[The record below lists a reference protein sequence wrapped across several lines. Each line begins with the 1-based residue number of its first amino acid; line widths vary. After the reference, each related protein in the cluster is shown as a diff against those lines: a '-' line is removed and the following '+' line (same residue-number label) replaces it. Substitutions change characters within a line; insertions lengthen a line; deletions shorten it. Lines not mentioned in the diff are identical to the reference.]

1 MKKTLIVIVLILA
14 FLGSV
19 SYVLLRMVN
28 TGALQPIKVDV
39 TQVDITVGKDSLGFV
54 FHTNIDNPRNF
65 IFHPTK
71 LEYRAYM
78 DTSEIAYGER
88 NIISCDTCEGAVND
102 TFQLPLVLNLDKVK
116 GKRANDETDSTD
128 LLVKVDLYFDLF
140 GMGLSKLPITINKRI
155 PAPRPPQFELVS
167 VDPEMI
173 RIDTM
178 VLSLQGMIINPNN
191 FEVTLSMAD
200 LHVEFDDLFSGD
212 ITLTDTFQLKARDES
227 VFTAQA
233 SVSDLQ
239 LVRDAFK
246 VMFQIKSRPYSLKG
260 TALMDLQDGS
270 KPMRV
275 NFYHT
280 GNVKLKPWKQIFGR
294 KKK

>member
-1 MKKTLIVIVLILA
+1 MLVLILLA
-14 FLGSV
+14 ASTYIFVKLVDNG
-19 SYVLLRMVN
+19 
-28 TGALQPIKVDV
+28 TIDPISIEIE
-39 TQVDITVGKDSLGFV
+39 QVDISVGKDSLGFL
-54 FHTNIDNPRNF
+54 FHAGVANPRNF

-71 LEYRAYM
+71 LVYTAYM
-78 DTSEIAYGER
+78 DTTEIAYGER
-88 NIISCDTCEGAVND
+88 NIFSCDTCTGAVND
-102 TFQLPLVLNLDKVK
+102 TFQLPLVLQLDKVK
-116 GKRANDETDSTD
+116 GKRAQGETDSTD
-128 LLVKVDLYFDLF
+128 LRVKVDLYFNIF
-140 GMGLSKLPITINKRI
+140 GMGLSRLPITINKRI
-155 PAPRPPQFELVS
+155 PAPKPPQFELLG

-178 VLSLQGMIINPNN
+178 VLKLQGMIINPNN

-200 LHVEFDDLFSGD
+200 LHVEFDDLFNGD
-212 ITLTDTFQLKARDES
+212 ITLTDTFQLKAKDQS

-275 NFYHT
+275 NFYHS
-280 GNVKLKPWKQIFGR
+280 GKVKLQPWKQIFGR
-294 KKK
+294 NNK